1 MSTARLNSAD
11 LMAPPVAET
20 IQRRSFMIG
29 AVAAVIALVGVFMAP
44 DQFYRSYLLG
54 YMAWLGVTLGSMAIL
69 MLVHL
74 THGNWGMVIR
84 RILEAATRNVLLM
97 AALFLPLLAG
107 LPRLYP
113 WARPA
118 EVAKD
123 EHLRNLNQT
132 FLSPSMFVVR
142 AIVYFAI
149 WMLLAY
155 LLTAWSSEQDSPNQ
169 KSDLRFRN
177 LSAPGLVLYGLTI
190 SFAAVDW
197 VMSLD
202 PHWISTIYGLLFLAG
217 QALSAVAFAVV
228 VAVIL
233 YRYRPMSE
241 LLKADHLHDHGKF
254 MLTFVMVWAY
264 FAFSQWLI
272 IWAGNLPEEI
282 TWYMRRLHGGWQ
294 YIGLILALFH
304 FVVPFILLLSRN
316 FKRKPQSLVK
326 LAVWLI
332 VMRFIDLFW
341 MIAPNFHE
349 NLHVTLWDIVVPV
362 AIGGIWLGLFFRNL
376 RARPLLPL
384 YDAHASALLE
394 PAHE

>member
-1 MSTARLNSAD
+1 MSTVRGNSAD

-20 IQRRSFMIG
+20 IQRRSFIIG
-29 AVAAVIALVGVFMAP
+29 ILAAVIALIGLFMAP
-44 DQFYRSYLLG
+44 DQFFRSYLLG
-54 YMAWLGVTLGSMAIL
+54 YMAWLGVSLGSMAIL

-97 AALFLPLLAG
+97 AVLFLPLLTG

-113 WARPA
+113 WARGA
-118 EVAKD
+118 EAAKD
-123 EHLRNLNQT
+123 EHLRHLSET
-132 FLSPSMFVVR
+132 FLSPSMFVIR

-149 WMLLAY
+149 WIVLAS
-155 LLTAWSSEQDSPNQ
+155 LLTKWSAEQDTPNQ

-177 LSAPGLVLYGLTI
+177 LSAPGLVLYGLTV

-202 PHWISTIYGLLFLAG
+202 PHWISTIYGLLLLAG
-217 QALSAVAFAVV
+217 QILSAISFAVV
-228 VAVIL
+228 VEVIL
-233 YRYRPMSE
+233 SRYRPMSE
-241 LLKADHLHDHGKF
+241 LLKPDHLHDHGKL

-264 FAFSQWLI
+264 FGFSQWLI

-282 TWYMRRLHGGWQ
+282 TWYLRRLHGGWQ
-294 YIGLILALFH
+294 SIGLILALFH
-304 FVVPFILLLSRN
+304 FGVPFILLLSRN
-316 FKRKPQSLVK
+316 FKRKPQTLVK
-326 LAVWLI
+326 LAVWLM
-332 VMRFIDLFW
+332 VMRLLDLFW
-341 MIAPNFHE
+341 IIAPNFHE
-349 NLHVTLWDIVVPV
+349 NLHVTVWDIVVPV
-362 AIGGIWLGLFFRNL
+362 AMGGIWLGLFFRHL
-376 RARPLLPL
+376 KARPLLSL